1 LRVDAYRNYTG
12 CDAIY
17 RKNQMKSYEGLSG
30 RMARNEKATE
40 GNRTLDP
47 PLTKRLLC
55 RLSYGGMRNIVYL
68 RQNSSV
74 GDYSSK
80 PVKMARNG

>member
-1 LRVDAYRNYTG
+1 
-12 CDAIY
+12 
-17 RKNQMKSYEGLSG
+17 
-30 RMARNEKATE
+30 
-40 GNRTLDP
+40 
-47 PLTKRLLC
+47 
-55 RLSYGGMRNIVYL
+55 MRNIVYL